1 MYGLHGRIT
10 AYTGQREALLSALLR
25 GAEILGDLEGC
36 YAYIVSRAT
45 DDEDSVWVTE
55 VWWSQADHQASLAH
69 EAIRTLITE
78 ARPLIA
84 GMSDRIEFEP
94 VGGKGVPKS

>member
-1 MYGLHGRIT
+1 MYGLYGKMT
-10 AYTGQREALLSALLR
+10 AHAGQREALLSALLR
-25 GAEILGDLEGC
+25 GAQMLGDLEGC

-55 VWWSQADHQASLAH
+55 VWRSREDHQASLAH
-69 EAIRTLITE
+69 QAIRTLITE

-84 GMSDRIEFEP
+84 WMSDRVEFEP
-94 VGGKGVPKS
+94 VGGKGVPG